1 MGGALSLY
9 LSYKYKLS
17 LAGCCVMSSFLNKN
31 SLIYE
36 VCILHVSYTNLI
48 QIINFHIIFFKI
60 NIFGIFFLI
69 INIQNLQKNPNIRT
83 PPLLQFHGIEDTLI
97 PIQWGRESY
106 NNLIKLGVIAQFIP
120 LDNVDHELGDNQIQ
134 FFKKWLLNILP
145 EK

>member
-60 NIFGIFFLI
+60 NIFDIFFLI
-69 INIQNLQKNPNIRT
+69 INI
-83 PPLLQFHGIEDTLI
+83 
-97 PIQWGRESY
+97 
-106 NNLIKLGVIAQFIP
+106 
-120 LDNVDHELGDNQIQ
+120 
-134 FFKKWLLNILP
+134 
-145 EK
+145 